1 MDSIAVEVQQNGTAP
16 GIVGSGV
23 DTNYY
28 VDDHPG
34 TAQMELRV
42 VPPGTLVQLRTC
54 LLNRL

>member
-1 MDSIAVEVQQNGTAP
+1 
-16 GIVGSGV
+16 VGSGV